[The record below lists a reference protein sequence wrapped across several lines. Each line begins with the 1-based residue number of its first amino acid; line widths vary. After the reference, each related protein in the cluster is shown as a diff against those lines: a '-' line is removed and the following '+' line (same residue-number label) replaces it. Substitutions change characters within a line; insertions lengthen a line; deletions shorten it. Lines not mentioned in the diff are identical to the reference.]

1 MSGRGAE
8 YDRRAAVLQALR
20 AGRTPAE
27 ISEFLRV
34 PRSTVYRIAKR
45 VRAQQGG
52 EDGEDQGEVT
62 PEHKRE
68 SGPGR

>member
-1 MSGRGAE
+1 MSGRVAE
-8 YDRRAAVLQALR
+8 YDRPAAVLQVLR

-34 PRSTVYRIAKR
+34 TRSTVYRIAKR

-52 EDGEDQGEVT
+52 EDGEDQVGVN
-62 PEHKRE
+62 PDHGAWSRHQ
-68 SGPGR
+68 

>member
-1 MSGRGAE
+1 M
-8 YDRRAAVLQALR
+8 LQALR

-27 ISEFLRV
+27 IREFLRV

-45 VRAQQGG
+45 VRAQQGE

-62 PEHKRE
+62 PELRNVNQDLGGRE
-68 SGPGR
+68 HQRLCSSSR